1 MDFAKLVQQI
11 ANLLF
16 RRATNRVMRQGM
28 NGMAKG
34 AGADPR
40 QVNAMQR
47 KARQAA
53 RLLRRIGR

>member
-1 MDFAKLVQQI
+1 M
-11 ANLLF
+11 LF

-28 NGMAKG
+28 NRMAKG